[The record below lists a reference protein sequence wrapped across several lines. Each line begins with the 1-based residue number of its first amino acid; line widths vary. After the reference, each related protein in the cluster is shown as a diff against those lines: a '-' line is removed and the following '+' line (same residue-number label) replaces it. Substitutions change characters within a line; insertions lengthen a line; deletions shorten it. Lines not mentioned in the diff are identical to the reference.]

1 MFQLDA
7 ITVYSTQDDQYFPS
21 VTFNDLQALDK
32 SKDFIFVTHGFSSSI
47 AAIFDGDDKMRGA
60 LDQYY
65 DSIDTDAYIVFY
77 DWFTRSGNGEN
88 VEQLPQ
94 EAAIAAGNVPI
105 VGAEIADLV
114 NFIRPN
120 PDQTSLIGHSF
131 GAHVMAEAGRLYQ
144 ASDPSNAAISR
155 IIGLDASA
163 PQIALGPLVFTG
175 LPDFLDPTDGRRVVN
190 LHTSS
195 WSSTTNVGDVDIYI
209 NGGYSADPA
218 IAQAQNLNFNINADL
233 AGYVQPFGTGPFN
246 TGQGYHAY
254 AIPHFDSLL
263 RGAAYT
269 TESSAVNQI
278 YTIEDVF
285 SGQLLGRADVKAFSP
300 AIEGITDNFVL
311 LKSVTGN
318 DFNNPLNGGSGSDRL
333 YGLGGHDWMLGRAG
347 PDILYGGQGNDQVE
361 GNEGA
366 DQLFGGQG
374 KDTITGGA
382 GNDFINGGLGYD
394 SLDGGA
400 GENIFKFDGSFGVDT
415 ISNFQNTA
423 DHLDKIDLTSL
434 GLSWQQVEKHLIYGF
449 AETIVVN
456 LLPYTAGMIW
466 LESPASETLSAND
479 FIF

>member
-1 MFQLDA
+1 MFQIDA
-7 ITVYSTQDDQYFPS
+7 ITVYSTLDNQYLS
-21 VTFNDLQALDK
+21 GVTLNDLQTLDK
-32 SKDFIFVTHGFSSSI
+32 SKDFIFVTHGFSSST
-47 AAIFDGDDKMRGA
+47 AVLFDGDDKMRGA
-60 LDQYY
+60 LDQYH

-77 DWFTRSGNGEN
+77 DWFSRSGNSEN
-88 VEQLPQ
+88 VTQLPQ

-105 VGAEIADLV
+105 VGAEIANLV

-120 PDQTSLIGHSF
+120 PDQTTLIGHSF

-144 ASDPSNAAISR
+144 ETNPRNAAISR
-155 IIGLDASA
+155 IIALDASA
-163 PQIALGPLVFTG
+163 PQIALGPLVLTG
-175 LPDFLDPTDGRRVVN
+175 LPELLDPTDARRVVN

-195 WSSTTNVGDVDIYI
+195 WSSTTNVGDADLYI

-218 IAQAQNLNFNINADL
+218 IAQAQNLTYNVNADL

-246 TGQGYHAY
+246 TGQLYHIY
-254 AIPHFDSLL
+254 AIGHFDGLL

-269 TESSAVNQI
+269 TESSTVNPT
-278 YTIEDVF
+278 YTIEDVL

-300 AIEGITDNFVL
+300 AMEGISDNFVL
-311 LKSVTGN
+311 LNSITGN
-318 DFNNPLNGGSGSDRL
+318 DFNNPLNGSSGRDRL
-333 YGLGGHDWMLGRAG
+333 YGLGGHDWLVGRG
-347 PDILYGGQGNDQVE
+347 DQDILYGGQGNDQLE

-400 GENIFKFDGSFGVDT
+400 GQNIFKFDGSFGVDT

-423 DHLDKIDLTSL
+423 NHLDKIDLTSL
-434 GLSWQQVEKHLIYGF
+434 GLSWQQVEQHLIYSIPD
-449 AETIVVN
+449 TIVVN

-466 LESPASETLSAND
+466 LESPAGETLSAND